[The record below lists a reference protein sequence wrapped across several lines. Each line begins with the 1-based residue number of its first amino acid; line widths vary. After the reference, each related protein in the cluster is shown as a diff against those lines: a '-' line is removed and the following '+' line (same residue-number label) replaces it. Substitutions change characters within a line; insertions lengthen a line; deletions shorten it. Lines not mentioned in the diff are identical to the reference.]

1 MSTTKEIIHPKTI
14 FVNLI
19 GGPGTGKSI
28 LCKDVFSAIK
38 RGYISCEESPEYIKK
53 KLREQALKVVQSQIY
68 IFAKQQFQQ
77 FSLQDTVEV
86 AVTDSP
92 IILSPIYDPTQCK
105 FLRGLALKE
114 YKKYRNIMYYI
125 ERDPNAKYEQEG
137 RYQDLEGAKKI
148 DAKIKTFLKKNK
160 IKYKV
165 LHGIGKDSLDTIV
178 KDVQKEVAKFHKHPT
193 NSIIKEDKKVT
204 KTSVKKSSSH
214 KVLVK
219 IK

>member
-1 MSTTKEIIHPKTI
+1 MNTTKEIIHPKTI

-28 LCKDVFSAIK
+28 LCKEVFAAVK
-38 RGYISCEESPEYIKK
+38 RDYISCEESPEYIKK

-114 YKKYRNIMYYI
+114 YKKYRNIMYFI

-137 RYQDLEGAKKI
+137 RYQDLEGAKKV
-148 DAKIKTFLKKNK
+148 DKKVKDFLKKNK
-160 IKYKV
+160 IKHKV
-165 LHGIGKDSLDTIV
+165 LVGIGKDSLETIM
-178 KDVQKEVAKFHKHPT
+178 KDIRREV
-193 NSIIKEDKKVT
+193 S
-204 KTSVKKSSSH
+204 KSSKQLAKNVSLV
-214 KVLVK
+214 KQVPKKRASNTVLVNVK
-219 IK
+219 